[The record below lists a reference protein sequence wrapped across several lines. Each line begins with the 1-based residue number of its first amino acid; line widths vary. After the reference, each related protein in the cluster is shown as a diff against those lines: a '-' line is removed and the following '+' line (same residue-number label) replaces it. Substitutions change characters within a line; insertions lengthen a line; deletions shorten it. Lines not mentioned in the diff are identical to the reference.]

1 MDIIWLIL
9 CVVAFGGIME
19 AGNFIT
25 VITERM
31 VKFMHSATSL
41 VSSTIGTCIFCNIVL
56 SDQYISILLPG
67 KMFTNAYKKEGYAPE
82 LLSRSLQDSATV
94 TSVLVPWN
102 TCGVMQS
109 TVLGVPTLTY
119 LPYCFFNILS
129 PIVSIIIV
137 ATGYKITRYGV
148 KLKSTFNKNKNIT
161 NENSDK

>member
-1 MDIIWLIL
+1 
-9 CVVAFGGIME
+9 
-19 AGNFIT
+19 
-25 VITERM
+25 
-31 VKFMHSATSL
+31 
-41 VSSTIGTCIFCNIVL
+41 
-56 SDQYISILLPG
+56 
-67 KMFTNAYKKEGYAPE
+67 MFTNAYKKEGYAPE